1 MNIPKDKELHKI
13 NNNDNISVRNR
24 TNGSAIKDLDK
35 RNLKI
40 LQKLHQPLGECYLKI
55 LSNITGS
62 VNR

>member
-24 TNGSAIKDLDK
+24 MNGSAIKDLDK

-40 LQKLHQPLGECYLKI
+40 LQKLH
-55 LSNITGS
+55 
-62 VNR
+62 